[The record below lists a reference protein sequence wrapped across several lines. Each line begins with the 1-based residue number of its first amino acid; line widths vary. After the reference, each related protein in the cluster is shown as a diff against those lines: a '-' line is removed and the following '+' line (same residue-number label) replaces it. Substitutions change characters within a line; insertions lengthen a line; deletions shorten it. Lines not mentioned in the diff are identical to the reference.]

1 MVEALF
7 ALSGVVVGGL
17 LTYFLTFRIEQVRW
31 KREDNYRW
39 SKDQRALYAQ
49 FDVSAG
55 KAFTSATKVATM
67 EGKDKVDPELRLRY
81 RESLDETLSALSGIR
96 LLGSDKV
103 IGPAEELLVLIGEV
117 AKQGGTEITEPQRE
131 QYRLRLYTIR
141 RRFIDAARVELG
153 TQ

>member
-7 ALSGVVVGGL
+7 ALLGVVVGGL
-17 LTYFLTFRIEQVRW
+17 LTHFLTFRIEQARW

-39 SKDQRALYAQ
+39 IKDQRALYAQ

-81 RESLDETLSALSGIR
+81 RESLDGTLSALSGLR
-96 LLGSDKV
+96 LLGSPKV

-117 AKQGGTEITEPQRE
+117 AEQGGTEITEPQ
-131 QYRLRLYTIR
+131 
-141 RRFIDAARVELG
+141 
-153 TQ
+153 